1 MIITALTSFLNISGY
16 DMPCPAYGLEY
27 TISTAVNAGRNLND
41 AVVGQKVGRDIY
53 KFDNLQ
59 WIGLKP
65 NERRKILMAIEPFF
79 VPVTFEDYKTG
90 LPITVYM
97 YPGDRKIKPLF
108 ADKYSHLVTQDEVLS
123 FNLIDCGW

>member
-1 MIITALTSFLNISGY
+1 MVITALTSFLNISGY

>member
-1 MIITALTSFLNISGY
+1 MVITALTSFLNISGY

-97 YPGDRKIKPLF
+97 YPGDRKIKPLS

>member
-1 MIITALTSFLNISGY
+1 MVRTALTSFLNISGY

-27 TISTAVNAGRNLND
+27 TISTAVNAGRNLNN

-65 NERRKILMAIEPFF
+65 DRRRMILMALEPFF
-79 VPVTFEDYKTG
+79 VPVTFEDFKTG
-90 LPITVYM
+90 NPITITM
-97 YPGDRKIKPLF
+97 YPSDRKGKPLF
-108 ADKYSHLVTQDEVLS
+108 ADKYTHLVTQDEALS

>member
-1 MIITALTSFLNISGY
+1 MARTALTSFLNISGY

-27 TISTAVNAGRNLND
+27 TISTAVNAGRNLNN

-65 NERRKILMAIEPFF
+65 DERRKILMAIESFF

-108 ADKYSHLVTQDEVLS
+108 ADKYTHLVTQDEVLS